1 MISRISLSP
10 SKYVCARTRPE
21 TEGTRVGARSM
32 EPVRG
37 FERSQTELQEAIFA
51 RYIDNGTQATQGFIK
66 SQETRALCG
75 RVARSIFLSFSRH
88 LSSLQSMNEQPFFLS
103 SFFPKLSIKRVS
115 ASAQIFPF
123 RWISR
128 LVHYGGM
135 EIAWNCRLRM
145 QIGYTSVW
153 NEPLSWWN
161 RGELIR
167 GQYCVK
173 GFFSLPLFLI
183 TELKGT
189 SEGGKKLL
197 CNWIRRNFCYNLSEI
212 WMCERRRKKVVVN
225 ISCFSNFG
233 MNSMEKIVFENYRI
247 YSTCYSMKNVSFQYE
262 NYGTF

>member
-1 MISRISLSP
+1 MISRISLSRFYHVHNLNM
-10 SKYVCARTRPE
+10 YVC
-21 TEGTRVGARSM
+21 
-32 EPVRG
+32 
-37 FERSQTELQEAIFA
+37 ERSPKQRELESAHVQWNPFA
-51 RYIDNGTQATQGFIK
+51 VSKGAKPNYKKRYSLDTSIIEIGFIK

-88 LSSLQSMNEQPFFLS
+88 LSSLQSWMNTVF
-103 SFFPKLSIKRVS
+103 SFFFFPLNKLSIEHVS

-161 RGELIR
+161 HGELIR

-173 GFFSLPLFLI
+173 GFFHCLFFDNRI
-183 TELKGT
+183 ERNEWRKET
-189 SEGGKKLL
+189 S
-197 CNWIRRNFCYNLSEI
+197 CNWISRNFCYNL
-212 WMCERRRKKVVVN
+212 WDLNVMRRRKKVMVN
-225 ISCFSNFG
+225 ISFSNFG
-233 MNSMEKIVFENYRI
+233 MVWRKLSSKI
-247 YSTCYSMKNVSFQYE
+247 TGQDL
-262 NYGTF
+262 

>member
-1 MISRISLSP
+1 MISRISLSRFYHVHNLNM
-10 SKYVCARTRPE
+10 YVC
-21 TEGTRVGARSM
+21 
-32 EPVRG
+32 
-37 FERSQTELQEAIFA
+37 ERSPKQRELESAHVQWNSFA
-51 RYIDNGTQATQGFIK
+51 VSKGAKPNYKKRYSLDTSIIEIGFIK

-88 LSSLQSMNEQPFFLS
+88 LSSLQSWMNTVFF
-103 SFFPKLSIKRVS
+103 FFPLNKLSIEHVS

-161 RGELIR
+161 HGELIR

-173 GFFSLPLFLI
+173 GFFHCLFF
-183 TELKGT
+183 
-189 SEGGKKLL
+189 
-197 CNWIRRNFCYNLSEI
+197 W
-212 WMCERRRKKVVVN
+212 
-225 ISCFSNFG
+225 
-233 MNSMEKIVFENYRI
+233 
-247 YSTCYSMKNVSFQYE
+247 
-262 NYGTF
+262 